1 MELYLYAFINAFIN
15 PKTFEI
21 WIYDNLELISKEI
34 SSQNLF
40 LNLISCNY
48 QSSNDVEHLKKLILK
63 EYKNIFNSFTY
74 DSILNSGNNELI
86 SIIKR
91 EQNKSNIIIFD
102 CTNIDSTLKLQQ
114 EIQRKFDFPEWYGE
128 NWNAFEDLL
137 DLTELLILKFI
148 NYTKMSQLIPDDSKR
163 FIQIL
168 NNHKNKFHCNFKL
181 VFDNKI
187 DEINEP

>member
-86 SIIKR
+86 SIIKQ

-102 CTNIDSTLKLQQ
+102 
-114 EIQRKFDFPEWYGE
+114 FPEWYGK

-137 DLTELLILKFI
+137 DLTELLIFKFI
-148 NYTKMSQLIPDDSKR
+148 NYTKMSQLIPNDSKR

-187 DEINEP
+187 DEINKP